1 MWRNA
6 YFILQAD
13 SDSDFEPEPAF
24 EEDEDDFIPDLEEAK
39 AGLEDL
45 DNFKKA
51 SKTKKKKAS
60 KKVIYCDQDVFPLTN
75 LALRFPNRT

>member
-1 MWRNA
+1 M
-6 YFILQAD
+6 
-13 SDSDFEPEPAF
+13 
-24 EEDEDDFIPDLEEAK
+24 PDLEEAK

-60 KKVIYCDQDVFPLTN
+60 KKVIYCGQDVFPLAN
-75 LALRFPNRT
+75 LAVRFPNRT